1 MTATVLF
8 TEHPAGSGPHR
19 SIVEA
24 RSRYRGVFG
33 TTWYDDS
40 ICALVTRNE
49 RMHAVMMPELLGV
62 AVVGALGANASAVI
76 GVGAGERCV
85 WTFLTAAPAA
95 ASRSR
100 SLALFTR
107 FVIQAGP
114 GALIAL
120 PTPGNPRRQWVCEP
134 GTTAIPAFELVADAI
149 VAVSGR

>member
-33 TTWYDDS
+33 TTWFDDGIS
-40 ICALVTRNE
+40 ALVTRNE

-62 AVVGALGANASAVI
+62 AVLGVLGAEASAVI
-76 GVGAGERCV
+76 SVGAVERRV
-85 WTFLTAAPAA
+85 WTFLTEAPAA
-95 ASRSR
+95 ESRSR

-134 GTTAIPAFELVADAI
+134 EDAAMPAFELVADA
-149 VAVSGR
+149 VVTASRH